1 MRGRDMKKAFS
12 FISDYSWLLKLGM
25 WLGIILWAAQVG
37 PFFYAEYLKIKNRPD
52 VSIYDRMELNREM
65 DDFSQEIHRKAKLN
79 ADKYTPKDYFN
90 DLYLLQMKRDEIEK
104 KYGESPMNYQA
115 YELQAILEKNRES
128 KKFNDYQLK
137 SESRAHSQKL
147 QNRIPNEFKKELDAM
162 SKEEKVNFF
171 SSGFHRLLDWLFTL
185 YARGTLLAWGLFFL
199 RMRERKGILATILG
213 DKKMFA
219 LAMIF
224 WPALLL
230 KYPSNLIREIVVE
243 AELRR
248 IGDFFRQLTAD
259 EKKIIRQVAQS
270 RDIFGW
276 IRRFREENF
285 YLFQRSFAMALLAVV
300 VVNFICI
307 GESNADEINSIR
319 AGTSIGLE
327 IYQGDGDCTSLES
340 KTLKLDADYK
350 VFIADNLSS
359 VKIYPCF
366 FGLLVFLETIFR
378 KQEFIKRIEHI
389 PVCQFC

>member
-1 MRGRDMKKAFS
+1 MKKALS
-12 FISDYSWLLKLGM
+12 FISDYSWLLKLGI
-25 WLGIILWAAQVG
+25 WLGIILWAVQAG
-37 PFFYAEYLKIKNRPD
+37 SFFYAEYLTIKNRPA
-52 VSIYDRMELNREM
+52 VSIDDRMELNREM
-65 DDFSQEIHRKAKLN
+65 NDFSQEIHRKAKLN

-104 KYGESPMNYQA
+104 KYGDSPMNYQA
-115 YELQAILEKNRES
+115 YELQAILEKNREA
-128 KKFNDYQLK
+128 KKFNDYQLM
-137 SESRAHSQKL
+137 SESRAHSQRL
-147 QNRIPNEFKKELDAM
+147 QNKIPNEFHNQMKAM

-171 SSGFHRLLDWLFTL
+171 SSGFHRMLDWLFTL

-199 RMRERKGILATILG
+199 RMRERKGVLATILG

-219 LAMIF
+219 MAMVF

-270 RDIFGW
+270 RDLFGW

-300 VVNFICI
+300 VVNFIHI

-319 AGTSIGLE
+319 AGTFIGLE
-327 IYQGDGDCTSLES
+327 ISQGDGDCSSLES
-340 KTLKLDADYK
+340 KTLKLDVDYK
-350 VFIADNLSS
+350 VFIVDSLSS
-359 VKIYPCF
+359 IEIYPCF
-366 FGLLVFLETIFR
+366 FGLVVFLETIFR
-378 KQEFIKRIEHI
+378 KQEFVKRIEHI